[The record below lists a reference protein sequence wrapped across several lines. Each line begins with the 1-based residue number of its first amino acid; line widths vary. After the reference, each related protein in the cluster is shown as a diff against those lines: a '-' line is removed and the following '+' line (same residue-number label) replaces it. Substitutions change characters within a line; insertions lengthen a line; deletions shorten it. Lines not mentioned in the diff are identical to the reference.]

1 MTESV
6 ERKDLPLT
14 RYAIE
19 KASHRERMAYGP
31 LLADYIARSDL
42 QQKQIAEA
50 AGVTARTIR
59 NIVQGKSAPQAD
71 KIVALLMALGVD
83 VDGGEDAD
91 VRPYTKM
98 LAPLIRRID
107 PNYRATAVSEA
118 IGVLSDVA
126 VAHPDPAHLARI
138 TPITRRDVGGQGQ
151 DLGTVPLDGAK
162 VAASDDDTPVE
173 PSRGE
178 S

>member
-1 MTESV
+1 MSDRD
-6 ERKDLPLT
+6 ERKELPLT

-19 KASHRERMAYGP
+19 KASHQERMKYGP

-59 NIVQGKSAPQAD
+59 NIIQGKSAPQAD
-71 KIVALLMALGVD
+71 KIVALLVALGVD

-98 LAPLIRRID
+98 LAPLIRRIHPD
-107 PNYRATAVSEA
+107 HRATAVSEA
-118 IGVLSDVA
+118 IGVLSDAA
-126 VAHPDPAHLARI
+126 VAHPDPVHLARVTSI
-138 TPITRRDVGGQGQ
+138 PRRDVGGPGQ
-151 DLGTVPLDGAK
+151 DLRTVPLDGAR
-162 VAASDDDTPVE
+162 VAASDDDSAIE